1 MLLEHDEMEWR
12 ADRRGRRIYDEKRV
26 FPPNIA
32 DHQREK
38 AMRALSLNNLTLM
51 PQHAGVHN
59 ACPSLFTYL
68 RSISGA
74 GTNITCLEGS
84 VPRCPPFLAA

>member
-12 ADRRGRRIYDEKRV
+12 ADRRGRRMYDEKHV

-38 AMRALSLNNLTLM
+38 AMRALSLSLSLNNLTLM

-59 ACPSLFTYL
+59 TCQSLFT
-68 RSISGA
+68 
-74 GTNITCLEGS
+74 
-84 VPRCPPFLAA
+84 

>member
-12 ADRRGRRIYDEKRV
+12 ADRRGRRMYDEKHV

-38 AMRALSLNNLTLM
+38 AMRALSLSTTS
-51 PQHAGVHN
+51 P
-59 ACPSLFTYL
+59 
-68 RSISGA
+68 
-74 GTNITCLEGS
+74 
-84 VPRCPPFLAA
+84 